1 MNTQEN
7 KNVENTPSANISESF
22 EESCKQTAP
31 IVQEFVKYGA
41 AHAEQPTEDWL
52 SDLLQEKMPEKS
64 AEEVRGI
71 AEEITTTLK
80 EQEQYKKSL
89 GDAVKQGR
97 SKESWFASE
106 VKKATSHMSAVEAAK
121 YLESLDYGVS
131 YANEK
136 LYETI
141 LKKGSTGYSIDAVSE
156 NPNLDGSIAEQ
167 MHVQTFNMN
176 ATATG
181 SPYRAYTLDS
191 NRKNSL
197 DIKIV
202 DTSGSN
208 QPRSKYQSKYY
219 ETPKGTLNAFEKGD
233 YRGQQ
238 SLVPEEQLEDV
249 IASGRKATDRLV
261 APDGTTSNPLSK
273 DAAKQLQQ
281 DAQSG
286 NWTELDWN
294 TYKVG
299 DIAMGIGKQAA
310 ASALQG
316 VAIGVGMSVA
326 QKLWEG
332 EDIEAD
338 ELVETAVTTGADFGV
353 KAAAAGALK
362 TASEKGL
369 LGIFSKGTPAST
381 FTNIAFIGIE
391 NAKIAG
397 KVASGELDAMEGVD
411 QMSQTTVSCVAG
423 IAASGKGTAIG
434 AAIGTVLGPI
444 GTAVGGFIGG
454 TVGYVAGSKVGS
466 LIMKGAKVIRDKAV
480 KVVHTVVDTVKNV
493 ASKVFNGIRNL
504 FSAFAF

>member
-7 KNVENTPSANISESF
+7 NNMENTPNANTSESF

-89 GDAVKQGR
+89 EDAVKQGR

-197 DIKIV
+197 DIQII
-202 DTSGSN
+202 DTRTGK
-208 QPRSKYQSKYY
+208 PVKRYQSKYCQTAKQT
-219 ETPKGTLNAFEKGD
+219 ENAFKRGD

-238 SLVPEEQLEDV
+238 SLVPEDQLEE
-249 IASGRKATDRLV
+249 ILASGRKATDHIE
-261 APDGTTSNPLSK
+261 APDGTKSNPNAKS
-273 DAAKQLQQ
+273 DVKQLQQ

-316 VAIGVGMSVA
+316 AAIGVGMSVA